1 MKSGYLLAIIGL
13 LLVAGK
19 TYATQTM
26 PPTTSYIVQP
36 GDTVSSIALAF
47 HSTIT
52 QISQINRLANPDLI
66 FPGEIIKVPTTSPN
80 LPTGAKAMISTLT
93 AYTDG
98 YASTGKYP
106 GDAGYGI
113 TSTGQKAIQGI
124 TVAVDPHVIP
134 YGTPVFIPGVG
145 IRLADDTGG
154 AITGSRI
161 DVFYNSDRVAQDFGV
176 KPNTIVYVLPR
187 KDVKLQGNQI
197 LWSTQKEPP
206 STHSIVPVQKIE
218 LPAQNIKTVARNTT
232 KRSSEI
238 PSIRP
243 TLPNQSQTDVLDAL
257 STVLDKQVLVPFLK
271 NTTQAWR

>member
-13 LLVAGK
+13 LLLAGK
-19 TYATQTM
+19 TYATQTL
-26 PPTTSYIVQP
+26 PPTTSYVVRS
-36 GDTVSSIALAF
+36 GDTISSIALAF
-47 HSTIT
+47 HSTT
-52 QISQINRLANPDLI
+52 AQLSQINRLTNPDLI
-66 FPGEIIKVPTTSPN
+66 YPGEMIEVPTTTPD
-80 LPTGAKAMISTLT
+80 LPIGAKAMISTLT

-106 GDAGYGI
+106 GDPGYGI

-161 DVFYNSDRVAQDFGV
+161 DVFYNSDRVAQNFGV
-176 KPNTIVYVLPR
+176 KPNTIIYVLPR
-187 KDVKLQGNQI
+187 RDVRLQGNQI
-197 LWSTQKEPP
+197 LFSSHQETPN
-206 STHSIVPVQKIE
+206 THSIVPVQKVE
-218 LPAQNIKTVARNTT
+218 LPAQKTKTVVRNTT

-238 PSIRP
+238 PLIRP

-257 STVLDKQVLVPFLK
+257 STILDRQVLVPFLK